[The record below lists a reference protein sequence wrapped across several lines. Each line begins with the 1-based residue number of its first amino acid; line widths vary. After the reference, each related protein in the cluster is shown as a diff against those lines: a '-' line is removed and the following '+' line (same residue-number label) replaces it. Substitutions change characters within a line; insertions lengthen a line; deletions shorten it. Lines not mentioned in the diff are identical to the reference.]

1 MQKIEGPCEL
11 VSDNMTNELVL
22 RCQKCVVHVCEMDL
36 VDVEDCFYFTQELL
50 ESINTLKVEEWYT
63 NSLQIVEK
71 EEVIPACTLAS
82 LLPLLHVSE
91 DEGDSQEMTCNWIQR
106 DTEDA
111 TGDVLPDVT
120 AETFSQR
127 TDLQTS
133 PFAFSSEYTTMETFQ
148 QAMPQGG
155 PAKTSV
161 TQGTGSEPED
171 TDLTVVKSE
180 LEYVRQFSTSP
191 ILDSEEISTIL

>member
-1 MQKIEGPCEL
+1 MGVKRIF
-11 VSDNMTNELVL
+11 
-22 RCQKCVVHVCEMDL
+22 L

-71 EEVIPACTLAS
+71 EDVVPASALAS
-82 LLPLLHVSE
+82 MLPLLHASE
-91 DEGDSQEMTCNWIQR
+91 DEGDSPEMTCNWIQR

-111 TGDVLPDVT
+111 TGDVPPDVT

-133 PFAFSSEYTTMETFQ
+133 PSAFPSEYTTMEMFQ
-148 QAMPQGG
+148 QVMPQGV
-155 PAKTSV
+155 PANPTSV
-161 TQGTGSEPED
+161 TQATESELED
-171 TDLTVVKSE
+171 TDLTVVKSG
-180 LEYVRQFSTSP
+180 LDYVRQCSTSP
-191 ILDSEEISTIL
+191 ILDSEEMSTIL